1 MLGLILGVTPFFIR
15 LQDGHK
21 KSSYVELKMASTGNK
36 PKIPTFNPRLFPSA
50 SSTSTSPIGVP
61 LWELDIDA
69 IEKWAKANQ
78 SIQPRKPR
86 PPTAK
91 AAGGDGGDK
100 TDAADAAA
108 PAKEDQERYRKE
120 QAEYAAKLA
129 KSQKL
134 VANLIAA
141 LKSAASS
148 SSGGGD
154 AAATAD
160 KYLILDDS
168 FAKGEDVVHTP
179 GAILTRLTVGGI
191 TNAMAGVEGG
201 IVDVTTCRLL
211 APKENGGG
219 GAESKDKK
227 KAAADGKGGADPMIL
242 PSAADL
248 PRSQVLRLARKFHSS
263 VQSKVELDMVATTP
277 SRIVQM
283 LCPELSYSDVNAIRR
298 RVYDT
303 VVLGYGTNSSA
314 AMAALEG
321 EDDVPVA
328 ARVGVHDIEK
338 VSCLTAFWFAE
349 CSCESRNLNF
359 CQIKGRCR
367 TI

>member
-1 MLGLILGVTPFFIR
+1 
-15 LQDGHK
+15 
-21 KSSYVELKMASTGNK
+21 MAAVK
-36 PKIPTFNPRLFPSA
+36 AKIPSFNPRLFPST
-50 SSTSTSPIGVP
+50 SSTSTVGIP

-78 SIQPRKPR
+78 SIQPKKPR
-86 PPTAK
+86 PPKTA
-91 AAGGDGGDK
+91 AAEAGGEAAK
-100 TDAADAAA
+100 TDPEAAA
-108 PAKEDQERYRKE
+108 AAIKEDQERYRQE
-120 QAEYAAKLA
+120 QAEYVTRLP

-134 VANLIAA
+134 VTNLIVA
-141 LKSAASS
+141 LKSASS
-148 SSGGGD
+148 SSSEDGGSD
-154 AAATAD
+154 DSAAASDT
-160 KYLILDDS
+160 YHILDDS

-191 TNAMAGVEGG
+191 TNALAGVEGG

-211 APKENGGG
+211 APKAEGG
-219 GAESKDKK
+219 GAESPKDAKK
-227 KAAADGKGGADPMIL
+227 KAAADAINGGADPTL

-248 PRSQVLRLARKFHSS
+248 PRSQVMRLARKFHSS

-283 LCPELSYSDVNAIRR
+283 LCPELSFSEVNAIRR

-321 EDDVPVA
+321 GDDVPVA

-338 VSCLTAFWFAE
+338 VSGRTRCLWRN
-349 CSCESRNLNF
+349 CGWSRDSSGTPPVPERHLQHHLVGYQLF
-359 CQIKGRCR
+359 
-367 TI
+367 